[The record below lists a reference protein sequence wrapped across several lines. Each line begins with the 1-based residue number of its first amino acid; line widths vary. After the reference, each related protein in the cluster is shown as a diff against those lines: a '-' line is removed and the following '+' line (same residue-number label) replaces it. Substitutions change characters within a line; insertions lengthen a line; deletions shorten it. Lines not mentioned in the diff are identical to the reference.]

1 MFGDCIG
8 KIIEMPIHYKRNII
22 IMNATKND
30 KREMLRKKTQNLVKK
45 YFHKE
50 LHAKRT
56 RHVGREIR
64 ISHQNKSIRMIIN
77 AKTVLIKFLL
87 NDSWK

>member
-30 KREMLRKKTQNLVKK
+30 KREMLRKKTQNLVKNTFIRN
-45 YFHKE
+45 YMRKE
-50 LHAKRT
+50 PGML
-56 RHVGREIR
+56 EE
-64 ISHQNKSIRMIIN
+64 KSEY
-77 AKTVLIKFLL
+77 LIKTSLL
-87 NDSWK
+87 E